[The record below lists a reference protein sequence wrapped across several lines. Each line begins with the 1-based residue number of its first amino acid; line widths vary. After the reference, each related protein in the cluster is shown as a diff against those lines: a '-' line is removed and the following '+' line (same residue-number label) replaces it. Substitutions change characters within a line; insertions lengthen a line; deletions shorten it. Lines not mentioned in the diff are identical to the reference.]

1 VFGLLF
7 AILNTLL
14 MKARLLILTIIL
26 AGFLTSCNITVI
38 NSPEPEITLQEQLQS
53 FELWYVDINATQGNG
68 EIPFLQKAFTVSFIN
83 NSLYANNNLV
93 GIGSEGDG
101 FGMRIGNYTT
111 FGSALN
117 LNHILDGGYDLEV
130 YLINF
135 DEIEISD
142 PFSGVTYRLL
152 GYQRADFDYDALFY
166 DNIEY
171 FLQEYEVWQK
181 TATSKAGNLNS
192 FDNENFLSFF
202 PEQLNIFQSSQD
214 KVGTNIDSL
223 KWNFEGVYD
232 VFDIAGDPSLK
243 ILSLDYDFFDI
254 EDFELSVIDDATIEL
269 FHRKSGTTYRFEGRY
284 NIQYLKG
291 SIPKKERKRFKV
303 KRKVKTI

>member
-1 VFGLLF
+1 
-7 AILNTLL
+7 

-26 AGFLTSCNITVI
+26 SSFLTACSVSSI
-38 NSPEPEITLQEQLQS
+38 NSLEPEISLQEQLQS
-53 FELWYVDINATQGNG
+53 FDLWYVDINATQGNG
-68 EIPFLQKAFTVSFIN
+68 EIPFLQKAFTVSFVN

-101 FGMRIGNYTT
+101 FGMRIGNYST
-111 FGSALN
+111 FESALN
-117 LNHILDGGYDLEV
+117 LNHILDGNYSLDV
-130 YLINF
+130 FPISF

-142 PFSGVTYRLL
+142 PFSGVAYRLL

-192 FDNENFLSFF
+192 FDKENFLSFF

-214 KVGTNIDSL
+214 KIGTNIDSL

-232 VFDIAGDPSLK
+232 VFDVADVSSLK
-243 ILSLDYDFFDI
+243 ILNLDYDFFDS

-269 FHRKSGTTYRFEGRY
+269 FHRISGTTYRFEGRY

-291 SIPKKERKRFKV
+291 KIPKKERKRFKV

>member
-1 VFGLLF
+1 
-7 AILNTLL
+7 

-26 AGFLTSCNITVI
+26 SSFLTACSVSSI
-38 NSPEPEITLQEQLQS
+38 NNLEPEISLQEQLQS

-68 EIPFLQKAFTVSFIN
+68 EIPFLQKAFTVSFVN
-83 NSLYANNNLV
+83 NSVYANNNLV
-93 GIGSEGDG
+93 GIGSDGDG
-101 FGMRIGNYTT
+101 FGMKIGNYST

-117 LNHILDGGYDLEV
+117 LSHVLDGNYSLDV
-130 YLINF
+130 FPINF

-181 TATSKAGNLNS
+181 TATSKAGDLNS
-192 FDNENFLSFF
+192 FDKENFLSFF
-202 PEQLNIFQSSQD
+202 PDQLNIFQSSQD
-214 KVGTNIDSL
+214 KIGTNIDSL

-232 VFDIAGDPSLK
+232 VFDVAGDPSLK
-243 ILSLDYDFFDI
+243 ILNLNYDFFDS
-254 EDFELSVIDDATIEL
+254 EDFELSVVDDATIEL
-269 FHRKSGTTYRFEGRY
+269 FHRLSGTTYRFEGRY

-291 SIPKKERKRFKV
+291 KTTKKERKRFKV